1 MGAQEDGVLCGL
13 VINWGAVDQIN
24 LHVDPLVVS
33 AKVVL
38 DGTGHG
44 SGIGQMIVK
53 KGGSLKIKGEKFMW
67 AARGEEQV
75 RAAGALPPLRRVELL
90 FGMAWSGTVQRP
102 FALPYALL
110 LCRHAV
116 RGGDQGGVPR
126 DDCHGDGRHRHR
138 RCSVWLCVL
147 RG

>member
-1 MGAQEDGVLCGL
+1 MLCGL

-24 LHVDPLVVS
+24 LHVDPLVVQ

-75 RAAGALPPLRRVELL
+75 PPSRMLPHARAYTHTHTQRERERQPPKGLPSIRCDV
-90 FGMAWSGTVQRP
+90 
-102 FALPYALL
+102 
-110 LCRHAV
+110 LC
-116 RGGDQGGVPR
+116 
-126 DDCHGDGRHRHR
+126 
-138 RCSVWLCVL
+138 
-147 RG
+147 